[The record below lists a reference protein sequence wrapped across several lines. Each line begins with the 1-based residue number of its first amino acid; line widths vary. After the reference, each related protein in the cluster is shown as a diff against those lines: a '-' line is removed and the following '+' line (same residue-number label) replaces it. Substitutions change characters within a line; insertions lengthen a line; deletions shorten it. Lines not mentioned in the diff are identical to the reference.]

1 MKVKIGRIFW
11 SRGLVKSRQ
20 KKWRDSR
27 SRETDGGEKI
37 AATTV
42 YDNSAKRTDT
52 FSDIYINP
60 RYCAL
65 IITRKS

>member
-1 MKVKIGRIFW
+1 MYVIIEKSW

-37 AATTV
+37 AVTSSDTME
-42 YDNSAKRTDT
+42 DT
-52 FSDIYINP
+52 F
-60 RYCAL
+60 
-65 IITRKS
+65 